1 PEDIRDQIH
10 AKLEAGELIALRV
23 PMQCRP
29 KGKPAQDCQFD
40 VFLQRDSSVSDGQII
55 FIREGIII
63 TDVRPRRT
71 SGIRALVVVDEGPL
85 ASFLGDSE
93 NPSHTRW
100 EGETVKE
107 KYTYAGRHIEYVV
120 QSVPQ
125 TLDMESEQ

>member
-1 PEDIRDQIH
+1 MHD
-10 AKLEAGELIALRV
+10 KLEASELAPMTV

-29 KGKPAQDCQFD
+29 KGKPVIDCQFEI
-40 VFLQRDSSVSDGQII
+40 FLQRDPSVSEGQIT

-71 SGIRALVVVDEGPL
+71 SGIRALVVIDEGPL

-100 EGETVKE
+100 EKESVKE
-107 KYTYAGRHIEYVV
+107 KYVYAPAHLDYVIHCAWTCSPFRLRLRPGRK
-120 QSVPQ
+120 
-125 TLDMESEQ
+125 